1 MTHLLENKFIFFF
14 KKKKIKKKK
23 CILTDIC
30 TMLIKPLS
38 LVVTV
43 KHGKN

>member
-14 KKKKIKKKK
+14 KKKQKK

-30 TMLIKPLS
+30 TMLIKLLS